1 MAHKIKLIYPGS
13 EPGGVEII
21 EVWTDGPHA
30 LAGHVLDAMF
40 GLYGQRPN
48 DTRDFA
54 RMLPIRMEITPNSPD
69 TPNVSTRGAEEHGS
83 SGG

>member
-13 EPGGVEII
+13 EPGAVEII

-40 GLYGQRPN
+40 GMYGPRPTT
-48 DTRDFA
+48 DADIQ

-69 TPNVSTRGAEEHGS
+69 TPEVAMQPRPGEEHGS
-83 SGG
+83 